1 MGQNNKQMKNSIET
15 IWQEGFLKN
24 EALVAPKLNDLY
36 NQKSIHIVD
45 KFRRMYKI
53 NIMAIFVFALLIL
66 PFSYFTNIPYMGIPM
81 FFLFSVMVIYS
92 AKFKNKLDKIETSQN
107 SYQYL
112 SSFNM
117 WIKEM
122 VSFNTK
128 MSRYLYPYV
137 FLSMVIGFW
146 FGSFGGDIPGEVFVN
161 WLLEDYPNMNMVFG
175 IPLLMLIGGI
185 IMIVILAFFGGR
197 IGKWD
202 INLVYGRIIKKL
214 DRMMSEMEDLKATG

>member
-1 MGQNNKQMKNSIET
+1 MEKSIET
-15 IWQEGFLKN
+15 IWKEGFLKN

-36 NQKSIHIVD
+36 NHKSIHIVD

-66 PFSYFTNIPYMGIPM
+66 PFTYFTNMPYMGIPM
-81 FFLFSVMVIYS
+81 FILFNVIIFFS
-92 AKFKNKLDKIETSQN
+92 TKFKNKLDKIETSDN

-112 SSFNM
+112 MSFNI

-137 FLSMVIGFW
+137 FLSAVMGFW
-146 FGSFGGDIPGEVFVN
+146 FGNIGGSIPGQDFVN
-161 WLLEDYPNMNMVFG
+161 ELLVDYPDMNMVFG
-175 IPLLMLIGGI
+175 IPILMLIGAI
-185 IMIVILAFFGGR
+185 IIIFILAFFGGR
-197 IGKWD
+197 IGNWD
-202 INLVYGRIIKKL
+202 LNLVYGRIIKKL
-214 DRMMSEMEDLKATG
+214 DLLISEMEELRTSN